1 MYRSAKT
8 SAGAAITPASYELV
22 SVKLTMNND
31 QTMEIKSLISE
42 VIINESLFNS
52 SIEVDLKVVDG
63 FDLFQKSHLSGG
75 EKIQIKIIRKDNIK
89 ESYGNA
95 KNKFDIT
102 CYIAEIFDHSKPKPG
117 IQFYRILCLSEHA
130 FINNIRSI
138 SRSFNS
144 NANALV
150 RDICLND
157 LKYKG
162 KTNFADKNL
171 PVISGVY
178 PNLKPLEAITWLL
191 RNTHDEDTPFF
202 FYETLA
208 EGLQFNSYNEL
219 ADQEIHREYNNT
231 QFYVNKFET
240 KEHFEEAQGKILE
253 MSSDFNMSKFDQ
265 IRDGAFSSVVHNVD
279 IANKNYTINNFDN
292 ETIDKVKLNRF
303 KGFSKNIK
311 FDDFSL
317 NETYESKEFFISTN
331 SKAFEEEKI
340 NYHEKIKDSIS
351 AKNSYYH
358 NIKFMGL
365 DMEIYGDFKLCPG
378 KLVELKIPKSTDENI
393 MTSDQ
398 REGMMDKL
406 LSGKYLVASV
416 AHVFDGNEYRCDVGL
431 QKDSLTYDLDSKTK
445 IGK

>member
-1 MYRSAKT
+1 MLNSAKT

-52 SIEVDLKVVDG
+52 SIKVDLKIVDG

-75 EKIQIKIIRKDNIK
+75 EKIQIKIMRKDNVK
-89 ESYGNA
+89 ETYGNA
-95 KNKFDIT
+95 KNKFDIA
-102 CYIAEIFDHSKPKPG
+102 CYIAEIYDHSKPKPG
-117 IQFYRILCLSEHA
+117 IQFYRLTCLSEHS
-130 FINNIRSI
+130 FVNNIKSI

-157 LKYKG
+157 LKYTRE
-162 KTNFADKNL
+162 TNFADKNL
-171 PVISGVY
+171 PVISGIY

-202 FYETLA
+202 FYETLS
-208 EGLQFNSYNEL
+208 EGLKFNSYNEL
-219 ADQEIHREYNNT
+219 ANQEVYREYNNT
-231 QFYVNKFET
+231 PFYVNKFET
-240 KEHFEEAQGKILE
+240 KEHFAEAQGKIIK
-253 MSSDFNMSKFDQ
+253 MSSDFNMCKFDQ
-265 IRDGAFSSVVHNVD
+265 IKDGAFSSVVHNVD
-279 IANKNYTINNFDN
+279 IANKNYTINNFNN
-292 ETIDKVKLNRF
+292 EINDKIKLNKY

-311 FDDFSL
+311 FDDSTL
-317 NETYESKEFFISTN
+317 NESYNSKEFFISTN

-351 AKNSYYH
+351 AKNSYFH
-358 NIKFMGL
+358 NIRFMGL
-365 DMEIYGDFKLCPG
+365 DIEVYGDFNLCPG
-378 KLVELKIPKSTDENI
+378 KLIELKIPKSTDSNI

-398 REGMMDKL
+398 REGMIDKL
-406 LSGKYLVASV
+406 LSGKYLITSV
-416 AHVFDGNEYRCDVGL
+416 AHVFDGKEYRCDIGV
-431 QKDSLTYDLDSKTK
+431 QKDSLTYDLDSKIK